1 MSVSRGAADP
11 VAADTSTPGAGPT
24 SDPATVRRGTL
35 FGATAYLL
43 WGTFP
48 LYFHALLP
56 ANALEIL
63 LHRMI
68 WALVV
73 CVIALA
79 LMRDIRWVRPLL
91 HRPSRLLM
99 LGVAAITIAINWG
112 VYIYAVNSG
121 HVVEAA
127 LGYFFNP
134 LVTVMLGVVLLRER
148 LRPLQWCAVG
158 LGATAAVVL
167 TVDYGRPPWVALVL
181 ALSFATY
188 GLMKK
193 RVGVGLGALQSLSTE
208 TALLFPFAIA
218 ALVWLELDG
227 QGTFTSEG
235 IGHTLLLVS
244 TGLATAVPL
253 LLFAAAAR
261 RIPLVTIG
269 LLQFMTPVLQLLC
282 GVLLMGEVVPPSRW
296 VGFGIVWLALVVL
309 TADSLRAAHAVR
321 LARAA
326 EGAAV

>member
-1 MSVSRGAADP
+1 MSVSRDAADP
-11 VAADTSTPGAGPT
+11 VAAETSAPSPSSS
-24 SDPATVRRGTL
+24 SDDASVRRGTL
-35 FGATAYLL
+35 FGAGAYLL
-43 WGTFP
+43 WGAFP

-68 WALVV
+68 WSLAFCLV
-73 CVIALA
+73 ALA
-79 LMRDIRWVRPLL
+79 ALRSFGWVRPLL
-91 HRPSRLLM
+91 RHPARLVM
-99 LGVAAITIAINWG
+99 LGIAAVTIAMNWG

-148 LRPLQWCAVG
+148 LRVLQWFAVTLG
-158 LGATAAVVL
+158 LVAAVVL
-167 TVDYGRPPWVALVL
+167 TLDYGRPPWVALVL

-208 TALLFPFAIA
+208 TALLFPFAIG
-218 ALVWLELDG
+218 ALIWLELGG

-235 IGHTLLLVS
+235 LGHTLLLAS
-244 TGLATAVPL
+244 TGIATAVPL

-309 TADSLRAAHAVR
+309 TADSLRAAHSIR

>member
-1 MSVSRGAADP
+1 VTVSRSDVGSPAVEPSPAA
-11 VAADTSTPGAGPT
+11 AGP
-24 SDPATVRRGTL
+24 ATDQRSVRNGTV
-35 FGATAYLL
+35 FGLTAYLL
-43 WGTFP
+43 WGAFP
-48 LYFHALLP
+48 LYLHLLLP
-56 ANALEIL
+56 AGALEIL

-68 WALVV
+68 WSLVV

-79 LMRDIRWVRPLL
+79 LLRDVRWVRPLL
-91 HRPSRLLM
+91 RQPARLLM
-99 LGVAAITIAINWG
+99 LGVAAVTIALNWG

-134 LVTVMLGVVLLRER
+134 IVTVLLGVFLLRER
-148 LRPLQWCAVG
+148 LRPMQWAAVVLG
-158 LGATAAVVL
+158 LVAAVVL
-167 TVDYGRPPWVALVL
+167 TLDYGRPPWAALVL

-193 RVGVGLGALQSLSTE
+193 RVGVGLGALASLSAE
-208 TALLFPFAIA
+208 TALLFPFAVG
-218 ALVWLELDG
+218 ALLWIELNG
-227 QGTFTSEG
+227 HGTFASEG
-235 IGHTLLLVS
+235 TGHALLLAS
-244 TGLATAVPL
+244 TGIATAVPL

-269 LLQFMTPVLQLLC
+269 LLQFLAPVLQLLC

-296 VGFGIVWLALVVL
+296 IGFGIVWVALVVL
-309 TADSLRAAHAVR
+309 TLDSLHAAHAVR
-321 LARAA
+321 LGRAA

>member
-1 MSVSRGAADP
+1 VSIAEGAAGSSGSAP
-11 VAADTSTPGAGPT
+11 STLPPAPT
-24 SDPATVRRGTL
+24 SDDASVRRGTL
-35 FGATAYLL
+35 FGASAYLL
-43 WGTFP
+43 WGAFP
-48 LYFHALLP
+48 LYFRALLP

-68 WALVV
+68 WSLAF
-73 CVIALA
+73 CGIALA
-79 LMRDIRWVRPLL
+79 LLRQIGWVRPLL
-91 HRPSRLLM
+91 RQPARLAM
-99 LGVAAITIAINWG
+99 LGLAAAMIAVNWG
-112 VYIYAVNSG
+112 VYIYAVNAG

-134 LVTVMLGVVLLRER
+134 LVTVMLGVLLLRER
-148 LRPLQWCAVG
+148 LRPLQWCATALG
-158 LGATAAVVL
+158 LVAAVVL

-193 RVGVGLGALQSLSTE
+193 RVGVELGALASLSTE

-218 ALVWLELDG
+218 GLIWLEVSG

-235 IGHTLLLVS
+235 TGHTLLLAS
-244 TGLATAVPL
+244 TGIATAVPL

-269 LLQFMTPVLQLLC
+269 LLQFITPVLQLLC
-282 GVLLMGEVVPPSRW
+282 GVLLLGEVVPTSRW
-296 VGFGIVWLALVVL
+296 IGFSIVWLALVVL
-309 TADSLRAAHAVR
+309 TVDSLRAAHSVR

>member
-1 MSVSRGAADP
+1 VSAPRGATDATATDASP
-11 VAADTSTPGAGPT
+11 VGSAPA
-24 SDPATVRRGTL
+24 SDDASVRRGTL
-35 FGATAYLL
+35 FGASAYLL
-43 WGTFP
+43 WGVFP

-56 ANALEIL
+56 ANAVEIL
-63 LHRMI
+63 LHRMV
-68 WALVV
+68 WSLAF

-79 LMRDIRWVRPLL
+79 LLRDISWVRPLL
-91 HRPSRLLM
+91 RHPVRLLM
-99 LGVAAITIAINWG
+99 LGVAAVMIALNWG

-134 LVTVMLGVVLLRER
+134 IVTVLLGVFLLRER
-148 LRPLQWCAVG
+148 LRPMQWAAVVLG
-158 LGATAAVVL
+158 LVAAVVL
-167 TVDYGRPPWVALVL
+167 TLDYGRPPWVALVL

-193 RVGVGLGALQSLSTE
+193 RVGVGLGALASLSTE
-208 TALLFPFAIA
+208 TALLFPFAIGG
-218 ALVWLELDG
+218 LVWLELSG

-235 IGHTLLLVS
+235 TGHTLLLAS
-244 TGLATAVPL
+244 TGIATAVPL

-269 LLQFMTPVLQLLC
+269 LLQFLTPVLQLLC
-282 GVLLMGEVVPPSRW
+282 GVLLLGEVVPPSRW
-296 VGFGIVWLALVVL
+296 IGFSIVWAALVVL
-309 TADSLRAAHAVR
+309 TVDSLRAAHAVR
-321 LARAA
+321 LGRAA

>member
-1 MSVSRGAADP
+1 MTVSRDAADP
-11 VAADTSTPGAGPT
+11 VTTEASVSGEAPT
-24 SDPATVRRGTL
+24 SDDASVRRGTL
-35 FGATAYLL
+35 YGAGAYLL
-43 WGTFP
+43 WGAFP
-48 LYFHALLP
+48 LYFRALLP
-56 ANALEIL
+56 ASALEIL

-68 WALVV
+68 WSLVFCLVALT
-73 CVIALA
+73 L
-79 LMRDIRWVRPLL
+79 LRSFGWVRPLL
-91 HRPSRLLM
+91 RHPARLLM
-99 LGVAAITIAINWG
+99 LGVAAVTIAMNWG

-148 LRPLQWCAVG
+148 LRTLQWCAVG
-158 LGATAAVVL
+158 LGLVAAVVL
-167 TVDYGRPPWVALVL
+167 TLDYGRPPWVALVL

-208 TALLFPFAIA
+208 TALLFPFAIG
-218 ALVWLELDG
+218 ALVWLEVGG
-227 QGTFTSEG
+227 QGTFASEG
-235 IGHTLLLVS
+235 TGHTLLLAS
-244 TGLATAVPL
+244 TGIATAVPL

-269 LLQFMTPVLQLLC
+269 LLQFITPVLQLLV
-282 GVLLMGEVVPPSRW
+282 GVLLLGEVVPPPRW
-296 VGFGIVWLALVVL
+296 IGFGIVWLALVVL
-309 TADSLRAAHAVR
+309 TADSLHAAHAVR
-321 LARAA
+321 LGRAA

>member
-1 MSVSRGAADP
+1 VSISRGAADP
-11 VAADTSTPGAGPT
+11 IATDTPAPGPVPT
-24 SDPATVRRGTL
+24 SDQTSVRNGTV
-35 FGATAYLL
+35 FGLSAYLL
-43 WGTFP
+43 WGAFP
-48 LYFHALLP
+48 LYFHLLLP
-56 ANALEIL
+56 ANAVEIL

-68 WALVV
+68 WSLAF

-79 LMRDIRWVRPLL
+79 LLRDIRWVRPLVR
-91 HRPSRLLM
+91 HPGRLVM
-99 LGVAAITIAINWG
+99 LGVAAVTIAMNWG

-134 LVTVMLGVVLLRER
+134 IVTVLLGVFLLRET
-148 LRPLQWCAVG
+148 LRRLQWAAVALG
-158 LGATAAVVL
+158 LIAAVVL
-167 TVDYGRPPWVALVL
+167 TLDYGRPPWVALVL

-193 RVGVGLGALQSLSTE
+193 RVGVGLGALASLSTE
-208 TALLFPFAIA
+208 TALLFPFAIG
-218 ALVWLELDG
+218 ALVWLEISG
-227 QGTFTSEG
+227 EGTFTSEG
-235 IGHTLLLVS
+235 VGHTLLLAS
-244 TGLATAVPL
+244 TGIATAVPL

-269 LLQFMTPVLQLLC
+269 LLQFLTPVLQLLC

-296 VGFGIVWLALVVL
+296 IGFGIVWLALVVL
-309 TADSLRAAHAVR
+309 TLDSLRAAHAVR

>member
-1 MSVSRGAADP
+1 MSVSRGAPDI
-11 VAADTSTPGAGPT
+11 VASIGEGAGART
-24 SDPATVRRGTL
+24 SPDPGSVRNGTA
-35 FGATAYLL
+35 FGLSAYLL
-43 WGTFP
+43 WGVFP
-48 LYFHALLP
+48 LYLHLLLP

-63 LHRMI
+63 LHRMV
-68 WALVV
+68 WSLAF

-79 LMRDIRWVRPLL
+79 LIRDVHWVRPLL
-91 HRPSRLLM
+91 RHPGRLLK
-99 LGVAAITIAINWG
+99 LGVAAVMIATNWG

-127 LGYFFNP
+127 LGYFLNP
-134 LVTVMLGVVLLRER
+134 IVTVLLGVLWLGER
-148 LRPLQWCAVG
+148 LRPLQWCAVALG
-158 LGATAAVVL
+158 LVAAVVL

-193 RVGVGLGALQSLSTE
+193 RIGVGLGALASLSTE
-208 TALLFPFAIA
+208 TALLFPLAVG
-218 ALVWLELDG
+218 ALVWLELNG

-235 IGHTLLLVS
+235 TGHTLLLAS
-244 TGLATAVPL
+244 TGIATAVPL

-269 LLQFMTPVLQLLC
+269 LLQFLTPVLQLLC

-296 VGFGIVWLALVVL
+296 VGFGIVWVALVVL
-309 TADSLRAAHAVR
+309 TLDSLRAAHGVR

-326 EGAAV
+326 EGAAA

>member
-1 MSVSRGAADP
+1 VSITRG
-11 VAADTSTPGAGPT
+11 VAGPVETVGSALTPAPT
-24 SDPATVRRGTL
+24 SGDASVRRGTI
-35 FGATAYLL
+35 FGASAYLL
-43 WGTFP
+43 WGAFP
-48 LYFHALLP
+48 LYFRALLP
-56 ANALEIL
+56 ANAFEIL

-68 WALVV
+68 WSLAF
-73 CVIALA
+73 CGIALA
-79 LMRDIRWVRPLL
+79 LLRQVGWVRPLL
-91 HRPSRLLM
+91 RRPARLAM
-99 LGVAAITIAINWG
+99 LAVAAAMIAVNWG
-112 VYIYAVNSG
+112 VYIYAVNAG

-148 LRPLQWCAVG
+148 LRPLQWCAAG
-158 LGATAAVVL
+158 LGLVAAVVL

-193 RVGVGLGALQSLSTE
+193 RVGAGLGALASLSTE
-208 TALLFPFAIA
+208 TALLFPFAIVG
-218 ALVWLELDG
+218 LVWLELSG

-235 IGHTLLLVS
+235 TGHTLLLAS
-244 TGLATAVPL
+244 TGIATAVPL

-269 LLQFMTPVLQLLC
+269 LLQFITPVLQLLC
-282 GVLLMGEVVPPSRW
+282 GVLLLGEVVPTSRW
-296 VGFGIVWLALVVL
+296 IGFGIVWLALVVL
-309 TADSLRAAHAVR
+309 TLDSLRAAHSVR